1 MYKLLEIGKRFEA
14 KMIEEMIL
22 QRKGRRPKNM
32 VEMTTNNK
40 DKKNGNT
47 ENISDVDQFPEDI
60 ENFEV

>member
-1 MYKLLEIGKRFEA
+1 MLEIGKRFEA

-60 ENFEV
+60 ENF

>member
-1 MYKLLEIGKRFEA
+1 
-14 KMIEEMIL
+14 MIEEMIL

>member
-40 DKKNGNT
+40 NKNANNG
-47 ENISDVDQFPEDI
+47 SG
-60 ENFEV
+60 